1 VDARKSPAEDRLAG
15 AGQGG
20 NADDEIDIDTA
31 DDNDLS
37 ASCAGRGGMVGHR
50 TASV

>member
-20 NADDEIDIDTA
+20 NVDDEIDIDAA
-31 DDNDLS
+31 DDNDPS
-37 ASCAGRGGMVGHR
+37 GACTGSGGMDGHR
-50 TASV
+50 RASV